1 MGVLV
6 DKFLAAGIQLEPTG
20 DGNVRARG
28 TLTDDLRA
36 AIRANKRDLLA
47 ELAAANEAHLDAPS
61 DVGTERRRTRALA
74 LLSEHPGWHRAVILE
89 AGRPPI
95 LGMAIRGVAY
105 GEMELPSDY
114 DPALLLALLEQHG
127 AKTQ

>member
-61 DVGTERRRTRALA
+61 DADTERRRTRALA
-74 LLSEHPGWHRAVILE
+74 LLSEHPGWQRAVILE
-89 AGRPPI
+89 AGPPSI
-95 LGMAIRGVAY
+95 LGVAIRGVAY